1 MKNLEKQTD
10 TNMSKEE
17 RIEELMKDYMNEYD
31 PEVIMT
37 MRWNLGEDDIIE
49 LLENREGREIIIID
63 DGDDYIDD
71 AEVKYAYK

>member
-1 MKNLEKQTD
+1 
-10 TNMSKEE
+10 MSKREKLDK
-17 RIEELMKDYMNEYD
+17 LMREYMTQYD
-31 PEVIMT
+31 PEVVMT